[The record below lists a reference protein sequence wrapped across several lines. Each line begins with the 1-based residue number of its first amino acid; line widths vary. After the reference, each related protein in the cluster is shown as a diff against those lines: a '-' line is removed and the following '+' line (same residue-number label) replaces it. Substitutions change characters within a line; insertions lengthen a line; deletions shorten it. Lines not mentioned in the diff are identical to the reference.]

1 MLKTLQL
8 QNRARIVT
16 ANFIAIPQDKPQI
29 LLALFVTL
37 MTMVFNSFRF
47 ENSYVRASDAVARGD
62 K

>member
-1 MLKTLQL
+1 MLRALRL

-16 ANFIAIPQDKPQI
+16 ANLISIPQDKPQI

-37 MTMVFNSFRF
+37 MTMVSMSCRV
-47 ENSYVRASDAVARGD
+47 EDADVRASDAVARED